1 MEYGK
6 PRLRQGW
13 HSRRKGQG
21 GGSRV
26 WRRRRKSLAP
36 KLAAETWEGVLTD
49 CPQREVTGD
58 TSPRQ
63 EKQCLQEHEQQ

>member
-1 MEYGK
+1 MENLGLDK
-6 PRLRQGW
+6 DGTAEERD
-13 HSRRKGQG
+13 G
-21 GGSRV
+21 GGASRV